1 MQANHDLACI
11 QDTACILET
20 NSVSSTKKLR
30 PQSSIWG
37 PTSVQGPALCYNR
50 YWCMIIPMCR
60 VDPRCVHTERFS
72 GVWRKLSALLQ
83 HGAATSDCWN
93 RSQNSRT
100 SIVQHS
106 FNDSAFCDLQECYSC
121 RKLWHVTTAIS
132 VAFSSQV
139 LLSPLVLN
147 RKFGVKWHMFLTGRM
162 PLLSPRKH
170 RTLTLTSGLASFF
183 PVCQIRYAI
192 SPAPVPLDYDVH
204 GVLMYAYSFH
214 LRPVCTFLLC
224 LCISVGVHLAVMVSW
239 VHR

>member
-60 VDPRCVHTERFS
+60 VDPCCVHTERFS

-83 HGAATSDCWN
+83 HGTATSDCWN

-106 FNDSAFCDLQECYSC
+106 FNDSAFCDLQECC
-121 RKLWHVTTAIS
+121 IIHVENCGMSPLPFLSPFPAQ
-132 VAFSSQV
+132 FSSV
-139 LLSPLVLN
+139 RLFWTENLGLS
-147 RKFGVKWHMFLTGRM
+147 GTCFLRAG
-162 PLLSPRKH
+162 
-170 RTLTLTSGLASFF
+170 
-183 PVCQIRYAI
+183 
-192 SPAPVPLDYDVH
+192 
-204 GVLMYAYSFH
+204 
-214 LRPVCTFLLC
+214 C
-224 LCISVGVHLAVMVSW
+224 LCCHPENTEHW
-239 VHR
+239 P